1 MCVGTMVVTRAQ
13 PHQSRK
19 RTVGA
24 HSHQARERTGAQSH
38 HGRVRCTPHGNTQC
52 VPSACGIHTRTDCE
66 NVLVVYMCAIYHNP
80 RVLRC
85 ATFLHFRPNCQ
96 RTECTNLHGCFVHCP
111 RSQARHILTPLGRF
125 VVPRTIRLGHSH
137 PPLGRSSPVECS
149 PIGRPIGRPKHRGP
163 RSGSANLAAASS
175 APYRPEQ
182 SWQS

>member
-1 MCVGTMVVTRAQ
+1 MCVGTMVVTR
-13 PHQSRK
+13 RN
-19 RTVGA
+19 RTNRA
-24 HSHQARERTGAQSH
+24 SAPWAR
-38 HGRVRCTPHGNTQC
+38 
-52 VPSACGIHTRTDCE
+52 TRTKRARAPAR
-66 NVLVVYMCAIYHNP
+66 NRTMVVYDAHHMATHNVC
-80 RVLRC
+80 RRHVVYIQERIVRMHSWYIC
-85 ATFLHFRPNCQ
+85 ATFLYFRPNCQ